1 LNDQSIWSTDQT
13 KPEERCVSDQTKE
26 RIVDAAY
33 QALVK
38 HGYHATSMKDIAAEA
53 GVAPGLAH
61 YYFETKED
69 LLVAAIQHGC
79 EPLMR
84 AWEQAGI
91 SLDGPLPEDA
101 DPMAFARMAFELA
114 KVELRTYRG
123 LFLLTF
129 DMFGVGLH
137 NPRIASAVRAFIEE
151 RRAFVARITRGVIA
165 GMAEPPDASAE
176 AIAAAVWGSLHG
188 IYLQAVMDPEF
199 DAEAAIDALSE
210 MTMAFATRP
219 RMTSRVGR

>member
-1 LNDQSIWSTDQT
+1 M
-13 KPEERCVSDQTKE
+13 PDQTKE

-33 QALVK
+33 RTLVK
-38 HGYHATSMKDIAAEA
+38 RGYHETAMKDIAAEA

-69 LLVAAIQHGC
+69 LLVAAIEHGC

-84 AWEQAGI
+84 VWEEAGV
-91 SLDGPLPEDA
+91 SLSGPMPEDA
-101 DPMAFARMAFELA
+101 DPMMFARMGFELA
-114 KVELRTYRG
+114 KEELKSYGG

-137 NPRIASAVRAFIEE
+137 NPKIASAVRTFIEE
-151 RRAFVARITRGVIA
+151 RRAFVARISRAVIA
-165 GMAEPPDASAE
+165 GMAEPPVASPE
-176 AIAAAVWGSLHG
+176 AIAAAIWGSLHG
-188 IYLQAVMDPEF
+188 IYLQKVMNADF

-210 MTMAFATRP
+210 MTMAFATR
-219 RMTSRVGR
+219 SRTTIREEG